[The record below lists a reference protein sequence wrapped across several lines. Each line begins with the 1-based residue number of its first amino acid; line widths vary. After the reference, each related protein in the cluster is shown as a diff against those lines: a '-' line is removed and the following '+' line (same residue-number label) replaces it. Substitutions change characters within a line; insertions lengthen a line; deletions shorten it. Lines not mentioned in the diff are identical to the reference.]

1 MQKHINYEKLI
12 DISMHNIVKEALKTI
27 ENSVLP
33 GKHHFYLS
41 FSTQAPGVLIPEHLK
56 LVYPNEMTIVLQ
68 YQFEDLEVRAN
79 DFSVSLTFNGKRSH
93 LTIPYKALTSFT
105 DPSVNFA
112 LKFKYFQR
120 TLKDNQ
126 KPEDLKQISTKST
139 LKTASKTLTKSLET
153 KTTTNNIIQF
163 SKLKKPQK
171 G

>member
-1 MQKHINYEKLI
+1 
-12 DISMHNIVKEALKTI
+12 MHNIVKEALKTI
-27 ENSVLP
+27 ENCVLP

-41 FSTQAPGVLIPEHLK
+41 FSTQAPGVIIPEHLK
-56 LVYPNEMTIVLQ
+56 SLYPNEMTIVLQ
-68 YQFEDLEVRAN
+68 YQFEDLEVRTN
-79 DFSVSLTFNGKRSH
+79 DFSISLTFNGKRSY

-120 TLKDNQ
+120 TLKNNNNA
-126 KPEDLKQISTKST
+126 EELKKINTKSSLKTTSQTSTK
-139 LKTASKTLTKSLET
+139 LLET
-153 KTTTNNIIQF
+153 KATTNNIIQF